1 MSNDQ
6 PTSDTAAIRQPRCR
20 VIVAVLGFAAIFGL
34 SIVALTSML
43 PSPAGPYLK
52 MLFFIVMAILATGA
66 NVYYQHCSE
75 GWRDVVGWIVLAV
88 MPSTLFLGVQFTV
101 NAEVAPI
108 KNINGMDLLVTL
120 ALIFAVASI
129 SSLLVRKTILGSFK
143 IIGANPPKFF

>member
-6 PTSDTAAIRQPRCR
+6 STITTAAIRQSRRR
-20 VIVAVLGFAAIFGL
+20 VVVAVVGFAAIFGL

-43 PSPAGPYLK
+43 PSPAGSYLK
-52 MLFFIVMAILATGA
+52 MLFIVGMAILATGA

-75 GWRDVVGWIVLAV
+75 GWRDVAGWIVLAV
-88 MPSTLFLGVQFTV
+88 IPSTLFLVIQFSV

-108 KNINGMDLLVTL
+108 ENFAAMDLLVTF
-120 ALIFAVASI
+120 ALMLAVASI

-143 IIGANPPKFF
+143 LRGASGPKFF

>member
-1 MSNDQ
+1 M
-6 PTSDTAAIRQPRCR
+6 
-20 VIVAVLGFAAIFGL
+20 AVLGFAAIFGL

-88 MPSTLFLGVQFTV
+88 MPSTLFLGAQFTV
-101 NAEVAPI
+101 NAEVVPI

-120 ALIFAVASI
+120 ALIFVVASI

>member
-6 PTSDTAAIRQPRCR
+6 PTSNTAAIRQRRCR
-20 VIVAVLGFAAIFGL
+20 VIVTVLGFAAIFGL

-88 MPSTLFLGVQFTV
+88 MPSTLFLGAQFTV
-101 NAEVAPI
+101 NAEVVPI

-120 ALIFAVASI
+120 ALIFVVASI

>member
-1 MSNDQ
+1 
-6 PTSDTAAIRQPRCR
+6 
-20 VIVAVLGFAAIFGL
+20 
-34 SIVALTSML
+34 ML

-88 MPSTLFLGVQFTV
+88 MPSTLFLGAQFTV
-101 NAEVAPI
+101 NAEVVPI

-120 ALIFAVASI
+120 ALIFVVASI